1 MFLFPAELYRKLIN
15 VPMELQ
21 HSVEVKKQRKGVT
34 PLLQQDHKRSDDVQF
49 INNIKELLDM
59 CMWSNVMVITWHHSV
74 RFLPF
79 LYGS

>member
-1 MFLFPAELYRKLIN
+1 
-15 VPMELQ
+15 MELQ

-59 CMWSNVMVITWHHSV
+59 CMWSNVMVITCTIVLGFYHLCTDLNHWHST
-74 RFLPF
+74 
-79 LYGS
+79 YIEI